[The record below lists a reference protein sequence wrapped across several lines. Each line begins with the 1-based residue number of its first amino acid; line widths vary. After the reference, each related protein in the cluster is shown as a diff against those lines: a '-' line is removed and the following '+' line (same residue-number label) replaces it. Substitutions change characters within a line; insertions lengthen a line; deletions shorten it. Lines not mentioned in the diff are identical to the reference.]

1 MQWKLCFAQR
11 LNRPGGCYSF
21 VYTYPDLKLACQVEH
36 KGFPIALVFSEN
48 KKFLSVAFEGID
60 PDFVGAIGTFGPSSY
75 IFNLDRCQEMVEF
88 SQLGAY
94 SIDTFL
100 IADFG
105 NKTYD
110 ILGSFSWRYEQKIIE
125 GEGFYDT
132 NGNGALDDGETFQ
145 DSNGDLRLTT
155 YSDITALSAG
165 TGFTTAYAN
174 KIKREFGYTQDP
186 KLVSYVF
193 DGQLS
198 AGKFNTFTKSN
209 IPKSTPFIAWTDNQI
224 KPNLPSKPDTLLGS
238 FDSSG
243 KQVKSKNNNGG
254 PYQPNLASGIRD
266 FVNPDRKIV
275 LKVTGNPDGN
285 FKGCRGGS
293 GGSGCSRPAHQES
306 GKYKTYVKLYETRL
320 PTSLPKTSSGT
331 ASNRLPANNAAES
344 ANSASEA
351 SIERTP
357 EASPVLGLLGSCCL
371 RPRHDRKSLS
381 RRLAKTMAVREAFA
395 VCPRSHP
402 RRLVTHPNSY
412 GLVGDVSSY
421 GIFAGEK
428 ILQTIDSSR
437 AILSAVGGNYD
448 PESAHSRFTYSP
460 SNYVR
465 SHLSLASRHH
475 RYSTPSAS
483 RLGVRWVRHCLSPCR
498 TSG

>member
-1 MQWKLCFAQR
+1 MKPVKKNHFSSL
-11 LNRPGGCYSF
+11 LILSSVLLGGIEMIDNRSVMAF
-21 VYTYPDLKLACQVEH
+21 SLKTTDPIQFNVVIENQTIGAVEISESI
-36 KGFPIALVFSEN
+36 GFPNQIAGALVTEGLRGLFEVSLDSSG
-48 KKFLSVAFEGID
+48 LSQLKQKYGISHFNWFQILKD
-60 PDFVGAIGTFGPSSY
+60 TNYPGTDLRGKPLPSSY
-75 IFNLDRCQEMVEF
+75 IDPPKQGAGNLGGDDVPWFWYEKQPSRGRELAPSEYLQGQTSSTDQSPLQLNFIDAPGGPGGRYAEF
-88 SQLGAY
+88 
-94 SIDTFL
+94 DTFL

-110 ILGSFSWRYEQKIIE
+110 ILGSFSWRYEQKIVE
-125 GEGFYDT
+125 GEGFFDT
-132 NGNGALDDGETFQ
+132 NNNGVLDDGEAFQ
-145 DSNGDLRLTT
+145 DSNGDRTLNT

-174 KIKREFGYTQDP
+174 KIKREFGYTQDQ
-186 KLVSYVF
+186 KLFSYVF

-266 FVNPDRKIV
+266 FVNPDGKIV

-285 FKGCRGGS
+285 FKGCKGGS

-320 PTSLPKTSSGT
+320 PTSLPKASSSK
-331 ASNRLPANNAAES
+331 ASDRVAANNAAES
-344 ANSASEA
+344 ANSASGV

-357 EASPVLGLLGSCCL
+357 EASPVLGLLVL
-371 RPRHDRKSLS
+371 
-381 RRLAKTMAVREAFA
+381 
-395 VCPRSHP
+395 
-402 RRLVTHPNSY
+402 
-412 GLVGDVSSY
+412 GL
-421 GIFAGEK
+421 
-428 ILQTIDSSR
+428 
-437 AILSAVGGNYD
+437 GG
-448 PESAHSRFTYSP
+448 
-460 SNYVR
+460 YVFPKLKNR
-465 SHLSLASRHH
+465 NNK
-475 RYSTPSAS
+475 PKQ
-483 RLGVRWVRHCLSPCR
+483 
-498 TSG
+498 